1 MIDDSQHL
9 PRQTLLE
16 ILFVIFLRLVAAS
29 CFAFGLFY
37 WGKLVG
43 FSDNGAMRFDLMT
56 TPWKIAATSLAV
68 LFPVAALGLWLSV
81 SWGPVLWVIAAA
93 AELSMYSIWPELFES
108 RPMVLVMHVFVAVCY
123 CLFRAGIWY
132 SAGHPETARKE

>member
-1 MIDDSQHL
+1 MFDDSQTL
-9 PRQTLLE
+9 PRLSLLE
-16 ILFVIFLRLVAAS
+16 ILFVVFLRLVAAS

-43 FSDNGAMRFDLMT
+43 FTDGGAMRFDLMT

-68 LFPVAALGLWLSV
+68 LFPVVALGLWLSV
-81 SWGPVLWVIAAA
+81 SWGPVLWVIAAT
-93 AELSMYSIWPELFES
+93 AERAMYNVWPELFEP
-108 RPMVLVMHVFVAVCY
+108 RPMVLVMHSLVAACY

-132 SAGHPETARKE
+132 NSQHKDQRRKE